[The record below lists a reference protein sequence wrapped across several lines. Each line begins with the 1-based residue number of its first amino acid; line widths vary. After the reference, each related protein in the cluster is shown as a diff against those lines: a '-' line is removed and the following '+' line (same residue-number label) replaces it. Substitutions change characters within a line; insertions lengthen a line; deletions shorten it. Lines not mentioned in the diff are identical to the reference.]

1 MFNYLKGIDV
11 IDIKTDCTIQRFYDK
26 KTFAIDVFHK
36 EKLIVTIA
44 GKHHQIIMFPTIV
57 IEGMSAEAIK
67 IEETK
72 GCTLFCLG
80 KLVIPI
86 QGSPSKDPDSSNTS
100 LSNTYAKYSQL
111 LCVAVKKV
119 VSIYEI
125 NSSMKPKYKKL
136 REIELTMI
144 PQSMQVINNQL
155 CIGFQSDFALYSLA
169 KETAPIALLQ
179 PDRDKSLQF
188 LTKDP
193 INALMAIQIANEEYL
208 LVFESKSI
216 LIINSLINLQLNF
229 VQFLKIWEFM

>member
-1 MFNYLKGIDV
+1 
-11 IDIKTDCTIQRFYDK
+11 
-26 KTFAIDVFHK
+26 
-36 EKLIVTIA
+36 
-44 GKHHQIIMFPTIV
+44 MFPTIV

-80 KLVIPI
+80 KLVVPI
-86 QGSPSKDPDSSNTS
+86 QSSPSRDAHNSSNTS

-111 LCVAVKKV
+111 LCVAIKKV

-125 NSSMKPKYKKL
+125 NSNMKPKYKKL

-208 LVFESKSI
+208 LVFESK
-216 LIINSLINLQLNF
+216 LQLKLT
-229 VQFLKIWEFM
+229 FLLKF